1 MEEKMGD
8 KLIKVLLIE
17 DNIGDAQ
24 LISETLVEVKDIPFE
39 VVHADRLSTGLER
52 LAETDFDV
60 VLLDL
65 TLPDAKGLEPFS
77 RIHAQAPQV
86 PIILLTGVVD
96 DKTATQAVREGAQ
109 DYLVK
114 WQVGGILLV
123 RSIRYAIERQ
133 RAEEVLKK
141 YAEQLEDANRLK
153 DLFTDIM
160 SHDLLNPAGTIANAL
175 ELMEDWELDEEQ
187 EKLREILEESAKRI
201 IEMIKNASTYEKLES
216 AEKLEVERLDL
227 NEVFGTVLESF
238 MPRLEKK
245 KMKLKY
251 LPKGK
256 SYVVVNPMI
265 ENVFS
270 NLLSNAIKYSPEGK
284 KIEVDI
290 IDEDD
295 HFKIYFKDWGSGIS
309 DEDKARLFT
318 RFQRVDKKGVKG
330 SGLGLAIVKR
340 AVELHKG
347 KVWIEDNSE
356 GGSIFYIEIPKNLS

>member
-1 MEEKMGD
+1 MEGKMAD
-8 KLIKVLLIE
+8 KHIKVLLIE
-17 DNIGDAQ
+17 DNFGDAQ
-24 LISETLVEVKDIPFE
+24 LISETLLELKGISFE

-65 TLPDAKGLEPFS
+65 SLPDAKRLEPFS
-77 RIHAQAPQV
+77 RVHTQAPEV
-86 PIILLTGVVD
+86 PIILLTGVED
-96 DKTATQAVREGAQ
+96 DVVAIQAVREGAQ

-123 RSIRYAIERQ
+123 RSILYAIERH
-133 RAEEVLKK
+133 RAEEALKK
-141 YAEQLEDANRLK
+141 YAEQLEEANRLK

-160 SHDLLNPAGTIANAL
+160 SHDLLNPAGVIANVL
-175 ELMEDWELDEEQ
+175 ELMKDWELDEEQ
-187 EKLREILEESAKRI
+187 EEMVGILQESTKQI
-201 IEMIKNASTYEKLES
+201 IGMIENASAYEKLES

-227 NEVFGTVLESF
+227 NEVFKSVMSNLKLS
-238 MPRLEKK
+238 LEKRN
-245 KMKLKY
+245 MKLEY
-251 LPKGK
+251 LPKGEYYATL
-256 SYVVVNPMI
+256 SSII
-265 ENVFS
+265 ENVFY

-295 HFKIYFKDWGSGIS
+295 YFKIYFKDWGHGIS
-309 DEDKARLFT
+309 DKDKARLFT

-340 AVELHKG
+340 AVELHRG
-347 KVWIEDNSE
+347 KVWVEDNPE
-356 GGSIFYIEIPKNLS
+356 GGSIFYVKIPKNLS